1 MSQEKNVLKAVAR
14 EIGSKGRARSV
25 RRDGLIPAVAYG
37 HGVNDLVIS
46 VDPKELERVLRTDYA
61 YNAVFDL
68 AVEGGDTHQVM
79 VRELQ
84 FDSVKRVVTHV
95 DFKVVRDS
103 DTVVV
108 HIPVVT
114 EGRSTGV
121 AQGGRLDI
129 VQRAVK
135 VRTTV
140 SSIPIDVTHDVTE
153 LGIGEQV
160 YIDEMTA
167 PEGSEFVFNNRFP
180 VIRVA
185 RRRGAKAAAAGSD
198 E

>member
-1 MSQEKNVLKAVAR
+1 MSQEKNVLKAVTR

-25 RRDGLIPAVAYG
+25 RRDGLVPAIVYG
-37 HGVNDLVIS
+37 HGVNDLV
-46 VDPKELERVLRTDYA
+46 VAVEPKELERVLRTEYA

-68 AVEGGDTHQVM
+68 AVEGGETHQVM

-84 FDSVKRVVTHV
+84 FNSVKRVVTHI
-95 DFKVVRDS
+95 DFKVVKDDDS
-103 DTVVV
+103 IVVG
-108 HIPVVT
+108 IPVIA
-114 EGRSTGV
+114 EGRSAGV

-129 VQRAVK
+129 VKREVK

-140 SSIPIDVTHDVTE
+140 SKIPVDVRHDVTAVE
-153 LGIGEQV
+153 IGEQV

-167 PEGSEFVFNNRFP
+167 PEGSEFVYNNRYP
-180 VIRVA
+180 VIRVV
-185 RRRGAKAAAAGSD
+185 RRRGAKAAA

>member
-1 MSQEKNVLKAVAR
+1 MSQEKNVLKAVTR

-25 RRDGLIPAVAYG
+25 RRDGLVPAIVYG
-37 HGVNDLVIS
+37 HGVNDLV
-46 VDPKELERVLRTDYA
+46 VAVEPKELERVLRTEYA

-68 AVEGGDTHQVM
+68 AVEGGETHQVM

-84 FDSVKRVVTHV
+84 FNSVKRVVTHI
-95 DFKVVRDS
+95 DFKVVKDDDS
-103 DTVVV
+103 IIVG
-108 HIPVVT
+108 IPVIA
-114 EGRSTGV
+114 EGRSAGV

-129 VQRAVK
+129 VKREVK

-140 SSIPIDVTHDVTE
+140 SKIPVDVRHDVTAVE
-153 LGIGEQV
+153 IGEQV

-167 PEGSEFVFNNRFP
+167 PEGSEFVYNNRYP
-180 VIRVA
+180 VIRVV
-185 RRRGAKAAAAGSD
+185 RRRGAKAAA